1 MIVSRSGRVFTL
13 LDREK
18 LKSLFNSKSCFRTT
32 TIRQL
37 FWESD
42 PKGGY
47 KSKNVTSRV
56 QLIKDGFSE
65 LKNEL
70 ILFGKECF
78 QKLESDPVVLYQP
91 GLIDKQWE
99 LHKKEHLDQWITTC
113 DSDHGEGFSSCEL
126 TINNSGNGLF
136 SGCLST
142 QVPKDGV
149 IKRAGY
155 CSVRTK
161 RVRKSFKRDAYLN
174 WGQYTHLVIKC
185 RGDGRSY
192 MLNIATSGYFDQLWN
207 DIYHYVLYT
216 RGGPYWQIT
225 KVPFSK
231 FFFSSKG
238 RIQDIQER
246 VQLNKI
252 THFGITAS
260 DKINGPFSLEIDYI
274 GLEYDPLHMEE
285 FAYEK
290 YKLPK
295 NIAAN

>member
-91 GLIDKQWE
+91 GI
-99 LHKKEHLDQWITTC
+99 
-113 DSDHGEGFSSCEL
+113 F
-126 TINNSGNGLF
+126 
-136 SGCLST
+136 
-142 QVPKDGV
+142 
-149 IKRAGY
+149 
-155 CSVRTK
+155 
-161 RVRKSFKRDAYLN
+161 
-174 WGQYTHLVIKC
+174 
-185 RGDGRSY
+185 
-192 MLNIATSGYFDQLWN
+192 
-207 DIYHYVLYT
+207 
-216 RGGPYWQIT
+216 
-225 KVPFSK
+225 
-231 FFFSSKG
+231 
-238 RIQDIQER
+238 
-246 VQLNKI
+246 
-252 THFGITAS
+252 
-260 DKINGPFSLEIDYI
+260 
-274 GLEYDPLHMEE
+274 
-285 FAYEK
+285 
-290 YKLPK
+290 
-295 NIAAN
+295 